1 MQDSITHSGVVVS
14 ENGNCAVVRI
24 EQLSA
29 CSQCHAAAMCNVS
42 DKKDKLIDAIIPEGV
57 KVECGDIVEIKSKRE
72 NKSAAIALAYIL
84 PLFLMVAV
92 LFLSILGLG
101 LSETAGALMSI
112 GILVIYYGAL
122 WFFKDKLKKRFV
134 FYIQANNH
142 QL

>member
-29 CSQCHAAAMCNVS
+29 CAQCHAAAMCNVS

-57 KVECGDIVEIKSKRE
+57 KVVCGDVVEIKSKRE

-92 LFLSILGLG
+92 LFLSVLAIG
-101 LSETAGALMSI
+101 LSEAAGALVSVI
-112 GILVIYYGAL
+112 FLAAYFVILWL
-122 WFFKDKLKKRFV
+122 LRDKLKRRFV
-134 FYIQANNH
+134 FYVQPY
-142 QL
+142 